1 MKQGRGKQRGGKVE
15 MVQYVQGKAVKCEV
29 LGDKEDKSCTEDK
42 V

>member
-1 MKQGRGKQRGGKVE
+1 MVEKVE
-15 MVQYVQGKAVKCEV
+15 MVQYVHGKAVKCEV